1 MRRTDDGGVRMNG
14 AGNERPRR
22 NNNPGSGGNNQGKQ
36 ARRNNQAKPAKP
48 TVADFWRIPP
58 KSTPPPPIT
67 PATDPTALLRSLGR
81 PPLDQ
86 NGADRYLGAVAE
98 RASGLATA
106 LAVAGG
112 ILAPGPED

>member
-1 MRRTDDGGVRMNG
+1 VSGP
-14 AGNERPRR
+14 EQRPRR
-22 NNNPGSGGNNQGKQ
+22 NNNPGGAVNNQGKQ
-36 ARRNNQAKPAKP
+36 ARRNAQAKPPKP
-48 TVADFWRIPP
+48 TAADFWRIPP
-58 KSTPPPPIT
+58 KSSVPPPIT

-98 RASGLATA
+98 RAAGLATA

-112 ILAPGPED
+112 ILARGSED